1 MVAGNGSSGMS
12 LSEGGMHMSKREYK
26 SSVFS
31 MLLEEPEN
39 ALDTYNALN
48 KTDYADPGMV
58 RIQRLD
64 GKVLLSM
71 RNDASFLID
80 AFLNLYEHQSTYNP
94 NMPLRFMLYFSD
106 MLWDFVDEK
115 DYNIYGSRRIPVPT
129 PKFVVFYNGIEKRPA
144 REVIRLSDSY
154 EHKCD
159 DYDLDLV
166 CTVYNIN
173 PGYNDEM
180 QRKSKVLLGYTTF
193 VEKVRTYE
201 RKMDSLEKAINQAID
216 ECIKE
221 EVLAGFF
228 TRRRTEVLEMAVH
241 DFTFERQLEMTA
253 RDSREEGREVGYE
266 AGRVEGHE
274 AGRVEGHMIGRI
286 ALICKKHQKKI
297 PVADAAEM
305 LEEDEAFVQAV
316 YGLADEYAPDYDVE
330 TIYKALNYLEI

>member
-1 MVAGNGSSGMS
+1 MEDLLIIS
-12 LSEGGMHMSKREYK
+12 LPEGGMRMSKREYK

-31 MLLEEPEN
+31 MLLEEAEY

-48 KTDYADPGMV
+48 KTDYTDPSMV
-58 RIQRLD
+58 TIQKLD
-64 GKVLLSM
+64 GKVLLSI

-115 DYNIYGSRRIPVPT
+115 DYNMYGSRRIPVPT
-129 PKFVVFYNGIEKRPA
+129 PKFVVFYNGTEKRPA

-154 EHKCD
+154 EHKCE

-173 PGYNDEM
+173 PGCNDEM
-180 QRKSKVLLGYTTF
+180 QKNSKVLLGYTTF

-216 ECIKE
+216 ECIRE
-221 EVLAGFF
+221 NILAEFF
-228 TRRRTEVLEMAVH
+228 TKRRAEVLEMAVH
-241 DFTFERQLEMTA
+241 DFTFERQLKLTA
-253 RDSREEGREVGYE
+253 RDSREEGRI
-266 AGRVEGHE
+266 EGHE
-274 AGRVEGHMIGRI
+274 AGRIEGRMLSRI
-286 ALICKKHQKKI
+286 ALTCKKHQKEI
-297 PVADAAEM
+297 SVADAAEM
-305 LEEDEAFVQAV
+305 LEEDEAFVRAV
-316 YGLADEYAPDYDVE
+316 YELADEYAQDYDVE
-330 TIYKALNYLEI
+330 AIYERYEESRHI